1 MAKMRA
7 SFKSSSRHEE
17 VKKEGRIR
25 KKTKTRKINFDADNK
40 VPRFEFKVSVF
51 KELINSGPYYIC
63 VACNR
68 NLYKKVSGP
77 ISQRQV

>member
-51 KELINSGPYYIC
+51 KELINSGLYYIC
-63 VACNR
+63 VVCNR
-68 NLYKKVSGP
+68 NLYKK
-77 ISQRQV
+77 